1 MSDDNR
7 NVEFQKETFDFFLSQ
22 TNKIKPKTVR
32 RMDIVHLIRSN
43 NIEELNELLRD
54 ISQENFDENDY
65 FDFTRDELKLLK
77 SYQILTQYMLYS
89 VNTLE
94 RNNQKLN
101 ELLKSQEDN
110 LGQLTGNC
118 MNLEFLIKKLNL
130 EEKVLELGV
139 DLNIKA
145 LDEEEC
151 DRLRNRME
159 NPITK
164 NEEGKNKLDST
175 NINKSQNM
183 NENIYRNNNRMNSN
197 MINNSNINSNVNKT
211 GMNNYNMGNT
221 GINNYNME
229 I

>member
-1 MSDDNR
+1 
-7 NVEFQKETFDFFLSQ
+7 
-22 TNKIKPKTVR
+22 
-32 RMDIVHLIRSN
+32 
-43 NIEELNELLRD
+43 
-54 ISQENFDENDY
+54 
-65 FDFTRDELKLLK
+65 
-77 SYQILTQYMLYS
+77 
-89 VNTLE
+89 
-94 RNNQKLN
+94 
-101 ELLKSQEDN
+101 
-110 LGQLTGNC
+110 
-118 MNLEFLIKKLNL
+118 MNLEILIKILNL

-175 NINKSQNM
+175 NINQSQNM

-197 MINNSNINSNVNKT
+197 MINNSNINCNVNNT
-211 GMNNYNMGNT
+211 GKNNYNMGNT
-221 GINNYNME
+221 ETNNYNME

>member
-1 MSDDNR
+1 M
-7 NVEFQKETFDFFLSQ
+7 
-22 TNKIKPKTVR
+22 
-32 RMDIVHLIRSN
+32 
-43 NIEELNELLRD
+43 
-54 ISQENFDENDY
+54 
-65 FDFTRDELKLLK
+65 TRDKLKLLK
-77 SYQILTQYMLYS
+77 SYQIYLNICYS
-89 VNTLE
+89 VNNLE

-101 ELLKSQEDN
+101 DLLKSQEDN
-110 LGQLTGNC
+110 LGQLTDNS

-175 NINKSQNM
+175 NINQSQNM
-183 NENIYRNNNRMNSN
+183 NENIYRNNNNMSSN
-197 MINNSNINSNVNKT
+197 MIYNSNINSNVNNT
-211 GMNNYNMGNT
+211 GKNNYNMGNT
-221 GINNYNME
+221 ETNNYNME